1 MIRIAIVDDN
11 RHILDKICR
20 LVDEMFI
27 EKNSID
33 SYEKGTDFFNDPNRF
48 SYDIIFLDI
57 DMPDIDGFE
66 IANNLKFIKPSIV
79 IIFVSSMEHFVF
91 ESLRYNPFRFVRKS
105 NLIIDMQTAISEYET
120 KRKEERKTYFLKTNE
135 MESYIPLND
144 IVYFESRGHDL
155 YLNTSN
161 HKFKLKREQSLKN
174 LHEQLKSS
182 GFIRV
187 HKSFLVNY
195 KYIYTFKR
203 SSVIL
208 KDGTVI
214 DMNPHNATEIKEIY
228 NQFLILKG

>member
-11 RHILDKICR
+11 RPILDKICR
-20 LVDEMFI
+20 LVDEIFVE
-27 EKNSID
+27 EKSID
-33 SYEKGTDFFNDPNRF
+33 SYDKGTDFFNDPNRF

-66 IANNLKFIKPSIV
+66 IANNLKFIRPSIV
-79 IIFVSSMEHFVF
+79 IIFVSSMEHLVF
-91 ESLRYNPFRFVRKS
+91 ESLRFNPFRFVRKS
-105 NLIIDMQTAISEYET
+105 NLIIDMQMAISEYET

-135 MESYIPLND
+135 VESYIPLND
-144 IVYFESRGHDL
+144 IVYFESTGHDL

-161 HKFKLKREQSLKN
+161 HKFKLKRGQSLKN
-174 LHEQLKSS
+174 LHDQLKSS

-203 SSVIL
+203 SSAIL

-228 NQFLILKG
+228 NHFLVLKG